1 MASYSTMRP
10 SVLASL
16 SFPPSPSSCCTNVEP
31 CGANVAFSKLSE
43 RGAHHTCTSH
53 HHLPTSARSA
63 TSMPFSVACVREARG
78 GAGVGVGPATSVYRK
93 RWLKTTDH
101 YLVTEARR
109 SAGDAAVSPSPPIR
123 KQVAD
128 SHSASLRRSVCGS
141 SPLHALDCD
150 CDRTRTRTLMLPSTS
165 LRVCRG
171 HLPPMATGRSAARPW
186 EVDVEGMSCQRE
198 TLVPSPEWESV
209 HHRRVARRRT
219 QLKATTGRGE
229 RGALQ
234 GGEEEEDKVDKS
246 KGDGGHAER
255 TEGSGA
261 GASKD
266 TKGAGLSWISPDWLT
281 SLVQGGMGTL
291 RGPDQ
296 SGIPVANAKLDD
308 VRDLLG
314 GALFLPLFKWMLESG
329 SVYRLAAGPRNFV
342 VIGDPQAAKHV
353 LRNYGK
359 YKKGLVSEVAEFL
372 FGSGFAIAEGEIW
385 TVRRRAVAPSLH
397 KEYLETMVDRVF
409 GACVDRLVQKLDQAA
424 LERRA
429 VDVESCFSQL
439 TLDVIGKAVFNFD
452 FDSLQRDSPVIQAV
466 YTALK
471 ETESR
476 STDILPYW
484 QIPLLCQLVP
494 RQRKAAAAVALIRA
508 TVEELIAKCKAMVD
522 KEEQEQGQ
530 VNNVDNDYVNESDPS
545 VLRFLLQSRE
555 EVSSQQLRDDLL
567 SMLVAG
573 HETTGSVLTWTVY
586 LLVKNP
592 AAMAKVKEELDNV
605 LAGRRKPTLEDTKSL
620 KYLIRCINESMR
632 LYPHPPILIRRAN
645 EPDVLPGGYRVGAGQ
660 DIMISVYNIHHSPQ
674 VWDKPEEFI
683 PERFDLDGP
692 VPNET
697 NTDFRYIPFSGGPR
711 KCVGDQFA
719 MLEVIVSLAII
730 FQNFDFELVPN
741 QTIGMTTGATIH
753 TSTGLYMTMKRRER
767 AAACAASEF
776 VLV

>member
-1 MASYSTMRP
+1 MEGSIGIAMASCSAMQ
-10 SVLASL
+10 SAVLASV
-16 SFPPSPSSCCTNVEP
+16 SFPPSPSSCCTNMEP
-31 CGANVAFSKLSE
+31 CGANVAFAKPSE
-43 RGAHHTCTSH
+43 RGAHLTWTSH
-53 HHLPTSARSA
+53 HHLPTSVRSG
-63 TSMPFSVACVREARG
+63 TCTPFPVTCVREARR
-78 GAGVGVGPATSVYRK
+78 GAGVGVGVGPATSIYEK
-93 RWLKTTDH
+93 RWVKTADH
-101 YLVTEARR
+101 HLATEARR
-109 SAGDAAVSPSPPIR
+109 SARTWAV
-123 KQVAD
+123 
-128 SHSASLRRSVCGS
+128 
-141 SPLHALDCD
+141 
-150 CDRTRTRTLMLPSTS
+150 
-165 LRVCRG
+165 
-171 HLPPMATGRSAARPW
+171 
-186 EVDVEGMSCQRE
+186 EVEGTICRRQ
-198 TLVPSPEWESV
+198 TLAPSPEWESA
-209 HHRRVARRRT
+209 HYQRVARRRT
-219 QLKATTGRGE
+219 QLKATTGRGG
-229 RGALQ
+229 RGALR
-234 GGEEEEDKVDKS
+234 GEEEEEEEEEVDKKS
-246 KGDGGHAER
+246 TGDEGSAER
-255 TEGSGA
+255 TEGSGN

-281 SLVQGGMGTL
+281 SLVRGCMGAL

-329 SVYRLAAGPRNFV
+329 PVYRLAAGPRNFV

-397 KEYLETMVDRVF
+397 KKYLGTMVDRVF
-409 GACVDRLVQKLDQAA
+409 GACADRLVQKLDQAA

-452 FDSLQRDSPVIQAV
+452 FDSLQRDSPLIQAV

-494 RQRKAAAAVALIRA
+494 RQREAAAAVALIRA

-530 VNNVDNDYVNESDPS
+530 GNNVDEDYVNESDPS

-592 AAMAKVKEELDNV
+592 TTMAKVKEELDKV
-605 LAGRRKPTLEDTKSL
+605 LGDRRKPNLEDTKDL

-632 LYPHPPILIRRAN
+632 LYPHPPILIRRSN
-645 EPDVLPGGYRVGAGQ
+645 ESDVLPGGYRVGAGQ

-692 VPNET
+692 IPNET

-711 KCVGDQFA
+711 KCIGDQFA
-719 MLEVIVSLAII
+719 MLEAIVSLAII

-767 AAACAASEF
+767 VAASAASEF